1 MPENSWLVADDISV
15 QLNLISP
22 AWEFHARGHMT
33 NSPKVAM
40 GA

>member
-22 AWEFHARGHMT
+22 AWEFFGGRHMA
-33 NSPKVAM
+33 NSPKVALK
-40 GA
+40 A